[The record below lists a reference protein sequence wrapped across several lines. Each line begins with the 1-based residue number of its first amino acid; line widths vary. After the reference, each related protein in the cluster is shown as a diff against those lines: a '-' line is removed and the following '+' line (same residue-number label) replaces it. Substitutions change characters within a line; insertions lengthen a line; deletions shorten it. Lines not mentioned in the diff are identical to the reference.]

1 MPIVLT
7 AFLARV
13 KPVSTIANPTCMNMT
28 RKPAMSTHA
37 RLSDCSMSSPPGRGG
52 RPARRW
58 TPATEPDER
67 RQARQDGDDQERHDK
82 PAGNAAQFSPATAAG
97 GGIAG
102 RHRRRV
108 AQIVEEFGRGLV
120 AIAGVALDGLEQDG
134 LERRVEAGHEVAG
147 RAGFAIGLG
156 ARSEEATSE

>member
-1 MPIVLT
+1 MPMVLT

-67 RQARQDGDDQERHDK
+67 RQARQDGEDQERHGK
-82 PAGNAAQFSPATAAG
+82 PAGDAAQFSPSTGASE
-97 GGIAG
+97 GIAG
-102 RHRRRV
+102 RYHRWV
-108 AQIVEEFGRGLV
+108 AQIVEEFGGSLV
-120 AIAGVALDGLEQDG
+120 AIAGVALDGLGED
-134 LERRVEAGHEVAG
+134 
-147 RAGFAIGLG
+147 
-156 ARSEEATSE
+156 